1 MSMPMSPAFSPATGL
16 RRHSRGRFQTP
27 SARTGGLI
35 LVGIV
40 HLLMV
45 GALIKGFQRHAAEAP
60 PPIQFRTVTEKPEPP
75 KPPEPVQITEP
86 EVRMPKLVEVPIPTV
101 EVTPTTPPVIQ
112 TVPAQESREVTPF
125 QTAASNSGE
134 TKPAGPVP
142 TPKDTIRQP
151 GAICTQMAAP
161 DMPTVNWSG
170 EALFRAVADV
180 QGGRV
185 VAVQI
190 QALSGA
196 MDARTRRA
204 FSSAIEGTLKSRY
217 VCPGEH
223 RFQQEFAFRV
233 D

>member
-1 MSMPMSPAFSPATGL
+1 MSMPMSPAFQTAAGP
-16 RRHSRGRFQTP
+16 RHSRGRFQAP

-60 PPIQFRTVTEKPEPP
+60 PPIQMRTVTEKEDRPKLPEPIP
-75 KPPEPVQITEP
+75 IPRPDIP
-86 EVRMPKLVEVPIPTV
+86 MPKLVEVPVPPV
-101 EVTPTTPPVIQ
+101 EITPTAPSLIQ
-112 TVPAQESREVTPF
+112 TVPAQEARGSTPF
-125 QTAASNSGE
+125 QATAGAGE
-134 TKPAGPVP
+134 TRPAVPVP
-142 TPKDTIRQP
+142 TPKETLRQP

-190 QALSGA
+190 QAIGGA

-204 FSSAIEGTLKSRY
+204 FSNAIEGTLKSRY